1 MKLPMSKL
9 KGPFIA
15 VAVAS
20 LVAAALW
27 YGTRPP
33 KDPVSN
39 GVKMS
44 EWIEEANRDWSKNP
58 IKREDL
64 RSMGPEALKF
74 MEYSIRKSVPGETI
88 ALGDRLPDSLR
99 KHLPDSLYQRESY
112 GSLKQCLFAL
122 EQLSNLG
129 PDAEPAIPLLLEM
142 LQHPNQSLRDAAAYG
157 LNRIGPESWDEVK
170 GILSRTGSEARRSVL
185 FTLTSRLSSPAPEPS
200 DSEAE
205 RILDIF
211 LDACADPDPEIQ
223 ILGVDGLLNCRAFYS
238 HHFTHQKLPDRAGP
252 VIADYVNRGAGS
264 LKVAAV
270 RALYYYPESIGLAA
284 ATLDTMAADSD
295 SFYSDPARRTLQVI
309 SEPRS
314 QNKE

>member
-1 MKLPMSKL
+1 MSKL
-9 KGPFIA
+9 KVPFIA
-15 VAVAS
+15 
-20 LVAAALW
+20 LVTAALCAAALW
-27 YGTRPP
+27 YGTRAP

-44 EWIEEANRDWSKNP
+44 EWIDKANRDWSKNP
-58 IKREDL
+58 IKPDDL
-64 RSMGPEALKF
+64 RGMGSEAREFL
-74 MEYSIRKSVPGETI
+74 EYSIRKNVPGENI
-88 ALGDRLPDSLR
+88 ALGERLPNSLR
-99 KHLPDSLYQRESY
+99 GHLPDSLYRRESY

-129 PDAEPAIPLLLEM
+129 PEAQPAIPLLLEM
-142 LQHPNQSLRDAAAYG
+142 LEHPNKSLRDAAGYG
-157 LNRIGPESWDEVK
+157 LNRIGPESWDEIEEV
-170 GILSRTGSEARRSVL
+170 LRRTGSEARRSVL

-200 DSEAE
+200 DSEAA

-223 ILGVDGLLNCRAFYS
+223 MLGVGGLLNCRAFYS

-252 VIADYVNRGAGS
+252 VIADCVNRGAGS

-284 ATLDTMAADSD
+284 ATMDTMAADSD
-295 SFYSDPARRTLQVI
+295 SFYSDPARRTLQLI
-309 SEPRS
+309 PKSRS
-314 QNKE
+314 QNEE